1 MPENKTKV
9 PTSGAAMYSVQ
20 KEHNAEETEISV
32 EEQTPAKPDRRK
44 IMLARKKQLLRRRR
58 QVVPRSLR

>member
-1 MPENKTKV
+1 MPEKMDKI
-9 PTSGAAMYSVQ
+9 PTSGAAMYNVQ
-20 KEHNAEETEISV
+20 KEHDAKETEISV

-58 QVVPRSLR
+58 QVIPRSLR